1 MLASRLEKMS
11 FASVRKALGA
21 RLKQLREEQ
30 GLRVEQVAHSIGV
43 DRTHIYGIERGD
55 VWPSLEVM
63 ISLAVAYRV
72 DPADLLVFPDQHV
85 RHKFR
90 ELARLVPNAKLAAVI
105 ALVEKHLGL
114 SLEELTTAGAPVV
127 PAPKKRAK

>member
-1 MLASRLEKMS
+1 MLASRLAMS
-11 FASVRKALGA
+11 FVSVRKALGA

-30 GLRVEQVAHSIGV
+30 GLKVERVAHWVGV

-55 VWPSLEVM
+55 VWPSLEVL
-63 ISLAVAYRV
+63 ISLAAAYRT

-85 RHKFR
+85 RHRFR
-90 ELARLVPNAKLAAVI
+90 ELARLIPNAKLAGVI

-114 SLEELTTAGAPVV
+114 TLEELTTAGS
-127 PAPKKRAK
+127 PAPTDRKKAK